1 MKIPSFSLF
10 SAKTDIGQEPERC
23 SVARESQLRSV
34 SQRQLLISLRSP
46 NDQLQIIAFPVS
58 AR

>member
-1 MKIPSFSLF
+1 MKIPSFSF
-10 SAKTDIGQEPERC
+10 FGAKTNIGQEPEGC
-23 SVARESQLRSV
+23 SVARRSQRHLV
-34 SQRQLLISLRSP
+34 SQRRLLISLRSP